1 MLYLKYYI
9 KMRKKRNIIIYLLMS
24 FIIGIQSCADHS
36 ELEQLKVNRA
46 ENPLGIDTPNPRFSW
61 KITSE
66 KRGAAQTAYRILVA
80 SSPDLLVEG
89 KADMWDSKRV
99 DSDQSIEVEYK
110 GRALE
115 SRDKCWWTVKYWDEN
130 GIESGWAEPSM
141 WTMGLLS
148 PQDWSAQW
156 IGLERTVG
164 DEVVRTEHPRL
175 AARMLRKQVELGKQV
190 KDAVAYICGQGLF
203 ECYINGQKVGNDV
216 LTPALSEF
224 GKRSFYMTYDIT
236 DMMRKG
242 DNTIGVILGNG
253 RYCPVR
259 SSMGNID
266 GEYGFPKLLMQVEV
280 TYSDGSKEIINSDT
294 TWKLTVDGPII
305 ANNEFD
311 GEEYDAN
318 KELPGW
324 NENGFDDSAW
334 MQAEAVKAAS
344 PVLSAM
350 PMAPIAVMETIKPI
364 AVFETKPGVF
374 IFDMGQNMV
383 GWTRLKVKGKKGDC
397 VQLRFAEIMN
407 PDSTLYMAN
416 LRSAQ
421 VTDKY
426 TLKGEGTE
434 VYEPRFTYH
443 GFRFVEMT
451 GYPGKPDLSTIE
463 GKVVYDNIPV
473 TGTFVTSNETINTI
487 YKNAYWGIRGNYR
500 SIPTDCPQRDE
511 RLGWLG
517 DRGTGSKGE
526 SFVFDNSRLYA
537 KWLQDIEDSQRG
549 DGSVPD
555 VAPSY
560 WQIYNDDVT
569 WPAAYLFIADMLY
582 TQFGDKE
589 PIRKHYDSFKK
600 WIFYMRDRYME
611 NGIMPRDTYGDWCM
625 PPEKQELI
633 HSQDPSRKTD
643 GRILGTSYY
652 YYMLSLMQNFAKL
665 TGHTDDVSIY
675 AALADTIYKAYNE
688 TFYDTENKCYG
699 NNTATANLL
708 SLAYGLVPEENK
720 AAVFDNVV
728 KKTMGDFN
736 GHTSTGLIGAQWI
749 MRLLTENGRKDIAY
763 KLTTNT
769 DYPSWG
775 YMAGKG
781 ATTIW
786 ELWNGDT
793 ADPAMNSANHVMLLG
808 DLVIWYYENL
818 AGIKSASD
826 APGFKKIIMKP
837 QILDDLDFVKAS
849 YNSVHGM
856 ITSEWE
862 KREGIFSWNISVP
875 ANTSARVFVPA
886 RRVED
891 VLESGISA
899 KDAKEF
905 AFIGMDGEYAVF
917 EVSAGIY
924 RFEVKNK

>member
-1 MLYLKYYI
+1 
-9 KMRKKRNIIIYLLMS
+9 MRKKSNILIYLLAC
-24 FIIGIQSCADHS
+24 FVIGLQSCADHS

-89 KADMWDSKRV
+89 KADMWDSKKV
-99 DSDQSIEVEYK
+99 DSDQSIEIEYK
-110 GRALE
+110 GRTLE

-130 GIESGWAEPSM
+130 GIESGWAEPAM

-156 IGLERTVG
+156 IGLERAVG
-164 DEVVRTEHPRL
+164 NEVVRTESPRL

-190 KDAVAYICGQGLF
+190 KDAMIYICGQGLF
-203 ECYINGQKVGNDV
+203 ECYINGEKVGNDV
-216 LTPALSEF
+216 LAPALSEF
-224 GKRSFYMTYDIT
+224 GKRSFYMTYDVT
-236 DMMRKG
+236 DMMKKG

-266 GEYGFPKLLMQVEV
+266 EEYGFPKLLMQVEV
-280 TYSDGSKEIINSDT
+280 TYSDGSKEVINSDT
-294 TWKLTVDGPII
+294 TWKLTVDGPIV

-318 KELPGW
+318 KEISGW
-324 NENGFDDSAW
+324 CENGFDDTAW
-334 MQAEAVKAAS
+334 MQAEPVKAAS

-350 PMAPIAVMETIKPI
+350 PIAPIAVMETVTPI

-416 LRSAQ
+416 LRSAK

-434 VYEPRFTYH
+434 IYEPRFTYH

-451 GYPGKPDLSTIE
+451 GYPGKPDLSAIE

-473 TGTFVTSNETINTI
+473 TGTFVTSNETVNTI

-537 KWLQDIEDSQRG
+537 KWLQDIEDSQRE

-560 WQIYNDDVT
+560 WKIYSDGVT

-589 PIRKHYDSFKK
+589 PIKKHYDSFKK

-652 YYMLSLMQNFAKL
+652 YYMLTLMQNFAKL
-665 TGHTDDVSIY
+665 TGHADDVSKY
-675 AALADTIYKAYNE
+675 AALADTVYKAYNE
-688 TFYDTENKCYG
+688 TFYDAENKCYG

-708 SLAYGLVPEENK
+708 SLAYGLVPEENRT
-720 AAVFDNVV
+720 AVFDNVV
-728 KKTMGDFN
+728 KKTMGDFS

-763 KLTTNT
+763 RLTTNT

-775 YMAGKG
+775 YMAEKG

-818 AGIKSASD
+818 AGIKSVAD

-837 QILDDLDFVKAS
+837 QLPDGLEFVKAS
-849 YNSVHGM
+849 YNSVYGN

-862 KREGIFSWNISVP
+862 KIDGNLFWNISVP
-875 ANTSARVFVPA
+875 ANTSAQVFVPTMKID
-886 RRVED
+886 D
-891 VLESGISA
+891 VLESGILA
-899 KDAKEF
+899 KDAEDF
-905 AFIGMDGEYAVF
+905 VFVGMEGEYAVF
-917 EVSAGIY
+917 EVPAGIY
-924 RFEVKNK
+924 RFEVRNR

>member
-1 MLYLKYYI
+1 M
-9 KMRKKRNIIIYLLMS
+9 KKRHTIIVYLLVS
-24 FIIGIQSCADHS
+24 LAIGFQSCADRS
-36 ELEQLKVNRA
+36 GLDQLRVNRA
-46 ENPLGIDTPNPRFSW
+46 DNPLGIDTSHPRFSW
-61 KITSE
+61 KITSDE
-66 KRGAAQTAYRILVA
+66 RGAAQTAYRILVA
-80 SSPDLLVEG
+80 SSPELLAEG
-89 KADMWDSKRV
+89 KADMWDSKKV
-99 DSDQSIEVEYK
+99 DSDQSIEIPYGGK
-110 GRALE
+110 TLK
-115 SRDKCWWTVKYWDEN
+115 SRDKCFWTVKYWDEN
-130 GIESGWAEPSM
+130 GIESDWAKPAM
-141 WTMGLLS
+141 WSMGLLS
-148 PQDWSAQW
+148 AQDWSAQW

-164 DEVVRTEHPRL
+164 QEVVRVEFPRL
-175 AARMLRKQVELGKQV
+175 AARMLRKQVELDKPV
-190 KDAVAYICGQGLF
+190 KEAVAYICGQGLF

-224 GKRSFYMTYDIT
+224 GKRSFYMTYDVS
-236 DMMRKG
+236 DKMQKG

-259 SSMGNID
+259 PGMGNID
-266 GEYGFPKLLMQVEV
+266 QEYGFPKLLMQVEV
-280 TYSDGSKEIINSDT
+280 TYDDGSKEVINSDT
-294 TWKLTVDGPII
+294 TWKLTTDGPIV

-318 KELPGW
+318 KEMPGW
-324 NENGFDDSAW
+324 SENGFDDSGW

-344 PVLSAM
+344 PVLTAL
-350 PMAPIAVMETIKPI
+350 PMAPIAVMETIKPV
-364 AVFETKPGVF
+364 AVFETRPGVF

-383 GWTRLKVKGKKGDC
+383 GWTRLKVKGKQGDC
-397 VQLRFAEIMN
+397 VQLRFAEILN
-407 PDSTLYMAN
+407 LDSTLYMAN
-416 LRSAQ
+416 LRSAK

-434 VYEPRFTYH
+434 YYEPRFTYH

-451 GYPGKPDLSTIE
+451 GYPGKPDLSAIE

-526 SFVFDNSRLYA
+526 SFIFDNSRLYA
-537 KWLQDIEDSQRG
+537 KWLQDIEDSQRA

-560 WQIYNDDVT
+560 WQIYNDDIT
-569 WPAAYLFIADMLY
+569 WPAAYLLIADMLY

-600 WIFYMRDRYME
+600 WIFYMRDKYME

-625 PPEKQELI
+625 PPERQELI

-652 YYMLSLMQNFAKL
+652 YYMLSLMQNFAEL
-665 TGHTDDVSIY
+665 TGHTEDIASY
-675 AALADTIYKAYNE
+675 SALADTVYKAYNE
-688 TFYDTENKCYG
+688 TFYDAENHCYG

-708 SLAYGLVPEENK
+708 SLAYNLVPEENRS
-720 AAVFDNVV
+720 AVFDNVV
-728 KKTMGDFN
+728 KKTMDDFN

-763 KLTTNT
+763 RLATNT

-775 YMAGKG
+775 YMAQKG

-808 DLVIWYYENL
+808 DLVIWYYEDL
-818 AGIKSASD
+818 AGIKSDPA

-837 QILDDLDFVKAS
+837 QIPDGLDFVKAS
-849 YNSVHGM
+849 YNSVYGK
-856 ITSEWE
+856 IVSEWE
-862 KREGIFSWNISVP
+862 KRDGMFIWNITIP
-875 ANTSARVFVPA
+875 ANTSAQVYLPMVSA
-886 RRVED
+886 NAEVIEKALKESAEYT
-891 VLESGISA
+891 VLG
-899 KDAKEF
+899 KE
-905 AFIGMDGEYAVF
+905 GEYLVLSVPSGTHKF
-917 EVSAGIY
+917 V
-924 RFEVKNK
+924 VK